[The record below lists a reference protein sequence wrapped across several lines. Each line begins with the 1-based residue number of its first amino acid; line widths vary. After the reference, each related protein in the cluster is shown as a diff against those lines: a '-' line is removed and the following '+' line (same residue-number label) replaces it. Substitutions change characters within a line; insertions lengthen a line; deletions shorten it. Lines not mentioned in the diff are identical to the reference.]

1 MPSGVTTTFIITEV
15 LFLAAG
21 TMIAIATVLWMNEM
35 NNAPTINSVA
45 RLVLISHFPMQALLA
60 NAILIFVTVL
70 FSIPALLIPTSRSWL
85 KFHGWLVVLCAI
97 FTLILGLNEWLQTL
111 TTRANLLTYWGEQ
124 PDNVQSLVQQ
134 KFNCCGYANST
145 SPPFTIDSVCPSAE
159 IAASRN
165 GCVGP
170 FAQYAEHF
178 LNLVFTAAFGVVG
191 LDMLLLLSLAML
203 IKRRKENLRY
213 RRIDEK
219 RGMGS
224 I

>member
-1 MPSGVTTTFIITEV
+1 MPSGVTTTFIIAEA
-15 LFLAAG
+15 LFLG
-21 TMIAIATVLWMNEM
+21 TGVMIAVATVLWMKEV
-35 NNAPTINSVA
+35 NNAPTTSSVA
-45 RLVLISHFPMQALLA
+45 RLILISHFPMQALLA
-60 NAILIFVTVL
+60 NAIMIFITTLNSV
-70 FSIPALLIPTSRSWL
+70 PALLMPTSRVWL

-111 TTRANLLTYWGEQ
+111 TTRANLLTYWGQQ
-124 PDNVQSLVQQ
+124 PDNVQSLVQE
-134 KFNCCGYANST
+134 KFNCCGYTNYT
-145 SPPFTIDSVCPSAE
+145 TPPFITDSVCPSAE
-159 IAASRN
+159 IAAARG

-170 FAQYAEHF
+170 FAQYAERF

-191 LDMLLLLSLAML
+191 LDMLLLLSLAMV
-203 IKRRKENLRY
+203 IKRRKESLRY